1 MCVVEERMSASDR
14 KAVTFRLTAECR
26 RLLAELASAKGISQ
40 AAVLELLLR
49 EEARREAR
57 ARKVATG

>member
-1 MCVVEERMSASDR
+1 MGDAER

-26 RLLAELASAKGISQ
+26 RLLAELARAKGISQ

-49 EEARREAR
+49 EEARREAK
-57 ARKVATG
+57 ARKSAKG

>member
-1 MCVVEERMSASDR
+1 MGDAER

-26 RLLAELASAKGISQ
+26 RLLAELARAKGISQ

-49 EEARREAR
+49 EEARREAK
-57 ARKVATG
+57 ARKSAAG

>member
-1 MCVVEERMSASDR
+1 MTTAER
-14 KAVTFRLTAECR
+14 KAITFRLTAECR
-26 RLLAELASAKGISQ
+26 RLLVELAQAKGVSQ

>member
-1 MCVVEERMSASDR
+1 MGEPDR

-26 RLLAELASAKGISQ
+26 RLLAELARARGISQ

-49 EEARREAR
+49 EEARREAK
-57 ARKVATG
+57 ARRGATGQPTAAG